1 MTNFKPQNYKTELT
15 NIFQKIK
22 SSRNWRTDS
31 LTQILKKYPKDGN
44 KLFRHDELVKGYD
57 YLNIND
63 EQVKERIRL
72 KPTRTNSG
80 VATVTVLTKPFP
92 CPGGCIFCPNDPSM
106 PKSYISSEP
115 GAQRA
120 LQNMFDPYAQVYNR
134 LIALKNIG
142 HNIEKVELLV
152 LGGSWSAYDNQY
164 QISFVT
170 GCFKAMNDIS
180 KETKGYIEPKDTI
193 PEYTAQDLVEAQHTN
208 ETAYCRNVGLVFET
222 RPDLITEE
230 EVLNLRKLGATKIQ
244 IGIQTLDDKVLKAN
258 NIGRTTEDVKKAIKL
273 LRLAGFKI
281 HIHWMPNL
289 YTSTV
294 RKDILDYKKLWG
306 KDFCP
311 DEVKIYP
318 TSVIANTYLYFL
330 YTQGKYKPYTEEE
343 LLDVLTNTMPL
354 TPRYCRLSR
363 IIRDI
368 PSEEIMG
375 GNKKTNLRQIAEDA
389 IKEKGKKLNDI
400 RSREIKNERVSWE
413 NLALEVVKYK
423 TSTGVE
429 YFLSYKT
436 KDADKICGFL
446 RLSIP
451 DTRNRKDNYITE
463 LRDTAIIREVHVY
476 GKVMSLNVNSNGE
489 SQHLGLGKRLIE
501 QAEDISKRESFKSI
515 SVISAIGTREYYRKR
530 GFELGKLYMMKPINT
545 I

>member
-318 TSVIANTYLYFL
+318 TSVITNTYLYFL
-330 YTQGKYKPYTEEE
+330 YTQGKFKPYTEKE

-413 NLALEVVKYK
+413 NLELEVVKYK

-436 KDADKICGFL
+436 KATDKICGFL

-476 GKVMSLNVNSNGE
+476 GKVMSLDVNSNGE

-501 QAEDISKRESFKSI
+501 QAEDISKREGFKSI

-545 I
+545 V

>member
-1 MTNFKPQNYKTELT
+1 
-15 NIFQKIK
+15 
-22 SSRNWRTDS
+22 
-31 LTQILKKYPKDGN
+31 
-44 KLFRHDELVKGYD
+44 
-57 YLNIND
+57 
-63 EQVKERIRL
+63 
-72 KPTRTNSG
+72 
-80 VATVTVLTKPFP
+80 
-92 CPGGCIFCPNDPSM
+92 M

-120 LQNMFDPYAQVYNR
+120 LSNHFDPYAQVHNR

-152 LGGSWSAYDNQY
+152 LGGSWSAYDIQY

-170 GCFKAMNDIS
+170 GCFKALNDIS
-180 KETKGYIEPKDTI
+180 KDSKEYIEPKDVI
-193 PEYTAQDLVEAQHTN
+193 PEYTVKDLVEAQQKN
-208 ETAYCRNVGLVFET
+208 EVAYCRNVGLVFET

-258 NIGRTTEDVKKAIKL
+258 NIGRTTEDVKNAIKL

-294 RKDILDYKKLWG
+294 KKDIQDYKKLWK

-318 TSVIANTYLYFL
+318 TSVIANTYLYYL
-330 YTQGKYKPYTEEE
+330 YTQGKFKPYTEEE
-343 LLDVLTNTMPL
+343 LLKVLINTIPL

-375 GNKKTNLRQIAEDA
+375 GNKKTNLRQIAEEI
-389 IKEKGKKLNDI
+389 IKKSGKKLNDI
-400 RSREIKNERVSWE
+400 RSREIKNEKVSWE
-413 NLALEVVKYK
+413 NLELEVIKYN
-423 TSTGVE
+423 TSTGKE
-429 YFLSYKT
+429 YFLSYRT
-436 KDADKICGFL
+436 KDTDRICGFL
-446 RLSIP
+446 RLSVP
-451 DTRNRKDNYITE
+451 DTRNSKDNYIKE
-463 LRDTAIIREVHVY
+463 LRHTAIIREVHVY
-476 GKVMSLNVNSNGE
+476 GKVMSLDVNSNGE
-489 SQHLGLGKRLIE
+489 SQHLGLGKKLIE
-501 QAEDISKRESFKSI
+501 QAEVISKKEGFKSI
-515 SVISAIGTREYYRKR
+515 SVISAIGTREYYKKR
-530 GFELGKLYMMKPINT
+530 GFELGELYMMKSLNRT
-545 I
+545 

>member
-1 MTNFKPQNYKTELT
+1 MENFKPIKYIKELESIFEAIQNSK
-15 NIFQKIK
+15 
-22 SSRNWRTDS
+22 NWRVDT
-31 LTQILKKYPKDGN
+31 LQQILKRYPKDGK
-44 KLFRHDELVKGYD
+44 KLFRHDELVQGYN
-57 YLNIND
+57 YLKINN
-63 EQVKERIRL
+63 EIIEERIRL

-80 VATVTVLTKPFP
+80 VATVTVLTEPFP
-92 CPGGCIFCPNDPSM
+92 CPGTCIFCPNDVNM

-120 LQNMFDPYAQVYNR
+120 LSNHFDPYAQVHNR
-134 LIALKNIG
+134 LMALKNIG

-152 LGGSWSAYDNQY
+152 LGGSWSAYDRRY

-170 GCFKAMNDIS
+170 GCFKALNDIS
-180 KETKGYIEPKDTI
+180 KDTEEYIEPKDVI
-193 PEYTAQDLVEAQHTN
+193 PEYTIEDLVKAQHIN

-230 EVLNLRKLGATKIQ
+230 EVLNLRKLGTTKIQ
-244 IGIQTLDDKVLKAN
+244 IGIQTLDDKILKAN
-258 NIGRTTEDVKKAIKL
+258 NIGRTTEDVKNSIKL

-294 RKDILDYKKLWG
+294 KKDIQDYKKLWK

-318 TSVIANTYLYFL
+318 TSVIANTYLYYL
-330 YTQGKYKPYTEEE
+330 YTLGKFKPYTEEE
-343 LLDVLTNTMPL
+343 LLKVLTNTMPL

-375 GNKKTNLRQIAEDA
+375 GNKKTNLRQVAEE
-389 IKEKGKKLNDI
+389 IIRKNGKKLNDI

-413 NLALEVVKYK
+413 NLELEIIKYN
-423 TSTGVE
+423 TSTGKE
-429 YFLSYKT
+429 YFLSYRT
-436 KDADKICGFL
+436 KDTDRICGFL

-451 DTRNRKDNYITE
+451 DRRNRKDNYIKE
-463 LRDTAIIREVHVY
+463 LRHTAIIREVHVY
-476 GKVMSLNVNSNGE
+476 GKVMSLDVNSHGE
-489 SQHLGLGKRLIE
+489 SQHLGLGKELIE
-501 QAEDISKRESFKSI
+501 KAEVISKREGFKSI
-515 SVISAIGTREYYRKR
+515 SVISAIGTREYYKKR
-530 GFELGKLYMMKPINT
+530 GFELEWLYMKKKI
-545 I
+545 